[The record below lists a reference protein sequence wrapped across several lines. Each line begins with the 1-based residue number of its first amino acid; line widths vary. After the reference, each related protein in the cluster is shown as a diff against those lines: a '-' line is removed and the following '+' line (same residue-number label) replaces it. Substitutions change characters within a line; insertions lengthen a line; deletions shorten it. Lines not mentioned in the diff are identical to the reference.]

1 MPSTLNR
8 GNPTPV
14 QATIV
19 ESDARTIVQAEV
31 FEETY
36 LDVDKLLHRK
46 NTLEKLNKK
55 LMEKLKR
62 TEEAATN
69 LQYIQKIYHLN
80 ISLTQKNKTL
90 MTENKTLMTENKSL
104 QRQIH
109 ELFQKEKLNE
119 KYYHEKITEARN
131 DNARNFIDMENEI
144 DRLLKGL
151 SRHPIG

>member
-1 MPSTLNR
+1 MPSTRNR

-90 MTENKTLMTENKSL
+90 MTENKSL

-119 KYYHEKITEARN
+119 KYYHEKITEAIN
-131 DNARNFIDMENEI
+131 DNMRDFIDMENEI
-144 DRLLKGL
+144 DRLLKDL
-151 SRHPIG
+151 SRHHIG

>member
-1 MPSTLNR
+1 MPSTRNR

-90 MTENKTLMTENKSL
+90 MTENKSL

-144 DRLLKGL
+144 DRLLKDL
-151 SRHPIG
+151 SRHQI

>member
-90 MTENKTLMTENKSL
+90 MTENKSL

-144 DRLLKGL
+144 DRLLKDL
-151 SRHPIG
+151 SRHQI

>member
-1 MPSTLNR
+1 MPSTRNR

-90 MTENKTLMTENKSL
+90 MTENKSL

-144 DRLLKGL
+144 DRLLKDL
-151 SRHPIG
+151 SRHHIG

>member
-1 MPSTLNR
+1 MPSTRNR
-8 GNPTPV
+8 GNPLPV

-19 ESDARTIVQAEV
+19 ESDTRTIVQAEV

-62 TEEAATN
+62 AEEAAAN
-69 LQYIQKIYHLN
+69 LQYIQTIHHLN
-80 ISLTQKNKTL
+80 TSLNQKNKTL
-90 MTENKTLMTENKSL
+90 MIENKSL

-144 DRLLKGL
+144 DRLLKDL